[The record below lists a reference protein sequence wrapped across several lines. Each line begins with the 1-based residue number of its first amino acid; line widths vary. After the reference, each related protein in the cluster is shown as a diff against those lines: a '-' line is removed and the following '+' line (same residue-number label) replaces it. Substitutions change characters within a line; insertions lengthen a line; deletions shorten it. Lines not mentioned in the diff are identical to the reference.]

1 MHIEQELTLQSLAVL
16 KEILLTE
23 RASDR
28 VVVGQLLHAEMVRSA
43 GDCRLQLTDRGR
55 TLLVR
60 GSPALWSFDA

>member
-1 MHIEQELTLQSLAVL
+1 MQIEQELTPQSLAVL

-23 RASDR
+23 WASDR
-28 VVVGQLLHAEMVRSA
+28 AVVGLLLNAEMVRPA